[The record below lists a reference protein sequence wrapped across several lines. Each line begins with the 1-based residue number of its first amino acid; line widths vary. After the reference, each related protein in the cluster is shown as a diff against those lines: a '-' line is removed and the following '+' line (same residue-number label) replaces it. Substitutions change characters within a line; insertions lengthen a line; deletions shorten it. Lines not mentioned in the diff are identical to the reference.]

1 MAVNNETVRYDL
13 PPAIWNLYVVK
24 LNNDASRNNHR
35 SAPYDND
42 RKNKGQC
49 VYVGCTML
57 APSEKL
63 RHHKG
68 DSSPYKNV
76 RPSYYESLM
85 PDLFTHLNIGDERG
99 LETYLQVTKRELKLA
114 KELESEGYIVW
125 CYTR

>member
-1 MAVNNETVRYDL
+1 MAVNNETDRYDL

-42 RKNKGQC
+42 RKNKGKC
-49 VYVGCTML
+49 VYVGCTRL
-57 APSEKL
+57 TPGEKL
-63 RHHKG
+63 RHHKN
-68 DSSPYKNV
+68 DSNPYKNV
-76 RPSYYESLM
+76 RQYFYESLM
-85 PDLFTHLNIGDERG
+85 PDLFVHLNIGTERG